1 MLCPGIQLSK
11 GQKKVL
17 GGKLSAKDLVY
28 SALPMIWTR
37 EVLCSHS
44 MTGKK
49 SNAHK
54 EREAKPQ
61 LDVEKVDSLCSKY
74 KKCKSFIYSCNFVTV
89 CLQCTIL

>member
-17 GGKLSAKDLVY
+17 GDKLSAKDFVY

-37 EVLCSHS
+37 EVLCTHS

-49 SNAHK
+49 SNAHRK
-54 EREAKPQ
+54 REAKPQ

-74 KKCKSFIYSCNFVTV
+74 KKCKSLIYSCNFVTV
-89 CLQCTIL
+89 YLQCTIL